1 MTFSF
6 NLIDRPW
13 LSCLWLD
20 GRAEELSLREVF
32 AQANQLADVRGDTPP
47 ETAALYRLLLAILYR
62 AFDTPTADHWQRWKE
77 FWRAGTWDSARL
89 EAYLAQSH
97 PAFDLFDAHRP
108 FWQAPNLE
116 SRIETVSSLRAHLA
130 SGADATWFDH
140 TTEASGYPMTAAQA
154 ARALVAIQ
162 AFGLAGTKPPKFF
175 NNAPCARGVVFVVK
189 GHTLFETLMLNLFDP
204 NLPTYGLKRKAG
216 DDRAIWEVTEP
227 FSKSPKRPYGYLD
240 YLTWPNRR
248 VLLLTEDGITVR
260 KMRYEP
266 GIKVEVDVFN
276 PMMHWEAANKK
287 GKKTEDGKKAISHYA
302 LPFRLEKAY
311 WRDSVA
317 LLAAARFSSSDPA
330 QSKPPAA
337 FNWIDNLIAD
347 RVLSNTHALR
357 YDALGMCTKSGQD
370 KTYFY
375 RAETMPLPL
384 AYLNHDRAD
393 ELVGKLGNAMETA
406 NQVRLKLYFA
416 IELLAEL
423 VLSPTADQKSGRK
436 PDGKDVNNLLTAW
449 DAETFFWS
457 GLERPFRELLTTLP
471 DEPEKA
477 RDSWRTT
484 LGRRARQAFDRAALA
499 AGTSPRAH
507 KAVAQAEAKLNFGL
521 KDVLNT

>member
-13 LSCLWLD
+13 LPCLWLD
-20 GRAEELSLREVF
+20 GRAEELSLRDVF
-32 AQANQLADVRGDTPP
+32 THAMQLADVRGDTPP

-62 AFDTPTADHWQRWKE
+62 AFDEPNRWLKQWE
-77 FWRAGTWDSARL
+77 GFWRAGIWDTARL
-89 EAYLAQSH
+89 EAYLTQVQ
-97 PAFDLFDAHRP
+97 PAFDLFDPHRP

-162 AFGLAGTKPPKFF
+162 AFGLAGTKGPTMSF
-175 NNAPCARGVVFVVK
+175 NNAPCSRGVVFVVK
-189 GHTLFETLMLNLFDP
+189 GQTLFKTLMLNLFDP
-204 NLPTYGLKRKAG
+204 NLPGYGLKRATG
-216 DDRAIWEVTEP
+216 DDRAIWEVTKP
-227 FSKSPKRPYGYLD
+227 FAKSPKRPYGYLD

-248 VLLLTEDGITVR
+248 VLLLTEDGATVR
-260 KMRYEP
+260 EMRYEP

-287 GKKTEDGKKAISHYA
+287 GKKTDDGKKAISHYA
-302 LPFRLEKAY
+302 LPFRLEKAF

-317 LLAAARFSSSDPA
+317 LLAAARFGSSDPA

-347 RVLSNTHALR
+347 GVLSNTHALR
-357 YDALGMCTKSGQD
+357 YEALGMCTKSGQD

-384 AYLNHDRAD
+384 AYLNHDQAD
-393 ELVGKLGNAMETA
+393 ELVGKLGNAMKTA
-406 NQVRLKLYFA
+406 NQVEKRLYFA
-416 IELLAEL
+416 LNLLAEL

-436 PDGKDVNNLLTAW
+436 PDGKDVNNLLKGW
-449 DAETFFWS
+449 DAETFFWN
-457 GLERPFRELLTTLP
+457 GLERPFQELLITLP
-471 DEPEKA
+471 DEPDKA
-477 RDSWRTT
+477 RDAWHTT

-507 KAVAQAEAKLNFGL
+507 KAIAQAEAKLNFGL
-521 KDVLNT
+521 KDVFK